1 MTSASKSKKRKYE
14 DENRTFNNEWEEKF
28 FFADSLNGKCVCLIC
43 NGIIANYKMGNLRRH
58 HETNH
63 SQFCKQYPPDTK
75 LRTEKLK
82 SLKSGLKKQQTILT
96 SFNNQANT
104 AVEASFAIS
113 WNIARAKYPYTAGDF
128 VKKNMEDV
136 IRILEPNNTSLL
148 KLVTQIPISRHTTE
162 RRISEISRSVQTN
175 LKNDIANCVSF
186 SLALDESTDISDIPQ
201 LAVFIRFVTSDFTI
215 KEELLD
221 LVALK
226 DMTRGI
232 DIKNALDTIL
242 ENFDVPLNNLVSIA
256 TDGAPAMQGKNIGLI
271 GLLKSDSRFPQFL
284 PVHCIIHREHL
295 IAKYFNFEEVMKTV
309 LHIVNFIR
317 TSAKNHR
324 QFKNFLEDFE
334 EEELPGDI
342 NFHCIVRW
350 LSTYNVLSRFVDLY
364 DPISKF
370 LEEKGKSYP
379 QLTKTAW
386 LQDLMFLTDTMQHLN
401 RLNLALQ
408 GKEKMIPDLSQ
419 TILSFQ
425 SELQLF
431 KNDVKNKTFE
441 HFPRLKTKGEN
452 IQVKKLDEYQEKLED
467 LLKDFNTRFE
477 DLRSFSPTLQF
488 FLNPFGIDVINNGF
502 LISDIITTEK
512 ASAQLELL
520 QLKEDLAL
528 KTHYNSNSIQE
539 FWKLVP
545 DLKYPSLKKAVHRI
559 NSIFGT
565 TYTCESM
572 FSTMKLIKTKHRSR
586 LTNEHLTELLVTSL
600 TNYKPNFK
608 ELSKPKR

>member
-1 MTSASKSKKRKYE
+1 MTSASNTKKRKYE
-14 DENRTFNNEWEEKF
+14 DENRTFNNEWKEKF
-28 FFADSLNGKCVCLIC
+28 FFVDSFDGKCVCLIC
-43 NGIIANYKMGNLRRH
+43 NAIIANYKMSNLRRH
-58 HETNH
+58 HDTNH

-82 SLKSGLKKQQTILT
+82 SLISGLEKQQTILT
-96 SFNNQANT
+96 SFNNQANIV
-104 AVEASFAIS
+104 VEASFAIS
-113 WNIARAKYPYTAGDF
+113 WNIARAKYPYKAGDF

-136 IRILEPNNTSLL
+136 IRILEPNNASLL
-148 KLVTQIPISRHTTE
+148 KSVTQIPISRHTTE
-162 RRISEISRSVQTN
+162 RRITEICRSVQTN
-175 LKNDIANCVSF
+175 LKGDITNCISF

-226 DMTRGI
+226 DTTRGI
-232 DIKNALDTIL
+232 DVKNALDTIL

-295 IAKYFNFEEVMKTV
+295 IAKHFNFEDVMKTV

-317 TSAKNHR
+317 SNAKNHR
-324 QFKNFLEDFE
+324 QFKDFLEDYE
-334 EEELPGDI
+334 DEELPCDI

-350 LSTYNVLSRFVDLY
+350 LSAYNVLSRFVDLLE
-364 DPISKF
+364 PISKF
-370 LEEKGKSYP
+370 LEEKKKSYP
-379 QLTKTAW
+379 QLSKTAW
-386 LQDLMFLTDTMQHLN
+386 LQDLLFLTDTMQHLN

-408 GKEKMIPDLSQ
+408 GKEKMISDLFQ

-431 KNDVKNKTFE
+431 KNDIKNKTFE
-441 HFPRLKTKGEN
+441 YFPRLKTKCEN
-452 IQVKKLDEYQEKLED
+452 IQVNKLDEYQKKLED

-488 FLNPFGIDVINNGF
+488 FLNPFGIDVINDGF
-502 LISDIITTEK
+502 LISEIISTEK
-512 ASAQLELL
+512 TSAQLELL

-528 KTHYNSNSIQE
+528 KMHYNSNSIQE

-545 DLKYPSLKKAVHRI
+545 DLKYPALKKAVHRI

-586 LTNEHLTELLVTSL
+586 LTNEHLTELLLTSL